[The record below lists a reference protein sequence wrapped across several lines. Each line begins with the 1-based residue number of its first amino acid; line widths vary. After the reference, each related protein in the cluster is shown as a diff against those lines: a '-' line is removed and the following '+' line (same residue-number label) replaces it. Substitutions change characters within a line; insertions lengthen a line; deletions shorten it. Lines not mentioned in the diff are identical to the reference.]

1 MLNVPIIG
9 DFILVCQKFKNW
21 EGEWMQVLLAIGVG
35 ATYAAPYL
43 NRMNTVDKPGMEY
56 IKNMQV

>member
-1 MLNVPIIG
+1 
-9 DFILVCQKFKNW
+9 
-21 EGEWMQVLLAIGVG
+21 MQVLLAIGVG